1 MTPHRLTLRSHPIAH
16 NVPLRILLQMIQALF
31 RDGDESSWSSIQ
43 YFQVTIMA
51 GTTNNSG
58 NEVKRYSIKQSA
70 NVIPRK
76 HGIQSVF
83 HMERRP
89 NMVSDRSETLEARR
103 RRTPQRVQLGCAL
116 KYYSSRFEFYW

>member
-1 MTPHRLTLRSHPIAH
+1 
-16 NVPLRILLQMIQALF
+16 MIQALF
-31 RDGDESSWSSIQ
+31 CDGDESSSSSIQ
-43 YFQVTIMA
+43 YFQVTITA
-51 GTTNNSG
+51 GTTNGSG

-76 HGIQSVF
+76 HGIQSVS

-103 RRTPQRVQLGCAL
+103 CRTSQHVQLGCAL
-116 KYYSSRFEFYW
+116 KYYSSRFGFYW